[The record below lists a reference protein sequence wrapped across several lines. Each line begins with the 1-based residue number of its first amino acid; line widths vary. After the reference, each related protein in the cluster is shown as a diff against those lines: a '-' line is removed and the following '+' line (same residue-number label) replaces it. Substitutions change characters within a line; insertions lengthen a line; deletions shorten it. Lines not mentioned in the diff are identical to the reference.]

1 MTVQKKRILRS
12 IKALLI
18 AAGLLSAVASCSK
31 TINDLSST
39 AYSEHRITSQQF
51 IHSGLALLPVRVNAG
66 KEPEAKFIDSLLEKE
81 LSGKFPGMRLLGSGT
96 LAQFKKDS
104 MEGKWVSSMIQ
115 HSSPYTIRGAD
126 GIQLVSR
133 KLGVRYFLQTDIR
146 ISGIEGGAEHVR
158 IYGRLWDGMDK
169 EIIWSG
175 YGEARGYVYVFFP
188 AIPAP
193 FEKDATVAVKGLIT
207 QMDIR

>member
-1 MTVQKKRILRS
+1 M
-12 IKALLI
+12 I
-18 AAGLLSAVASCSK
+18 AAGLLSTVASCSK

-39 AYSEHRITSQQF
+39 AYSEHRITSKQF
-51 IHSGLALLPVRVNAG
+51 IQSGLALLPVRVNAG
-66 KEPEAKFIDSLLEKE
+66 KEPEAKFIDSALEKE
-81 LSGKFPGMRLLGSGT
+81 LSRKIPGIKLVGPGKLG
-96 LAQFKKDS
+96 QFKKDS
-104 MEGKWVSSMIQ
+104 MEGKWVSTMVQ
-115 HSSPYTIRGAD
+115 HASPYTIRGVD

-146 ISGIEGGAEHVR
+146 ISGVEGGAEHVR

-175 YGEARGYVYVFFP
+175 YGEARGYVYGFFP
-188 AIPAP
+188 VVPAP
-193 FEKDATVAVKGLIT
+193 FEKDADVAVKGLVR